1 MKKIKNLL
9 LLSTLTCLIAVGFT
23 SCVKQEYDEPVT
35 ANLDPAGVVATHT
48 IGQLITAYNAAGTSL
63 PVLIDSNVVIS
74 GIIVADDESGNFYKE
89 IIIQDSTGGIAFQ
102 LDVTNFNTTYP
113 IGRRVFIKCNGLYFQ
128 VDGDDNAQIGF
139 KDGTQI
145 ARVPQSLY
153 ERYLIKGMWGLN
165 QAPKLKTLTTL
176 GPADINTLVQINDVE
191 FDLAF
196 AGAPFA
202 DAINLVSVNADLNGC
217 SGGNII
223 LRTSGFAKFA
233 TQLTP
238 TGKGNVVAVYQAF
251 NGAGQLMIRTPQD
264 LTMGN
269 VRCDGTTGPSGNETL
284 MPIDS
289 LRMSFPASTT
299 GPLERKI
306 RGTVI
311 SDLNTNHTNNR
322 NVIIQDATGGIL
334 VRFATAHTYTR
345 GQVIEVVVSGRVLSE
360 YNSLLQVDQVP
371 PLFAKS
377 VGTATEVPFVI
388 TLANLQADFEK
399 YESSL
404 VELHSVDFS
413 GSGTYNTLTMIDDG
427 TSSMPLYTGTGY
439 SYSGQPYP
447 IVTVSKLTGIASQFK
462 SGTTIGDGYQIIL
475 RNPSY
480 DVTP

>member
-9 LLSTLTCLIAVGFT
+9 LLSTLISLIAVGFT
-23 SCVKQEYDEPVT
+23 SCVKKEYDEPVT
-35 ANLDPAGVVATHT
+35 ANLDPVGLVATHT
-48 IGQLITAYNAAGTSL
+48 IAQLTAAYNSSGTSL

-74 GIIVADDESGNFYKE
+74 GVIIADDESGNFYKE
-89 IIIQDSTGGIAFQ
+89 MIIQDSTGGIAFQ

-113 IGRRVFIKCNGLYFQ
+113 IGRRVFIKCDGLYFQ
-128 VDGDDNAQIGF
+128 VDADDNAQIGF

-153 ERYLIKGMWGLN
+153 ERYLIKGMWGLY
-165 QAPKLKTLTTL
+165 QTPKVKTVATL
-176 GPADINTLVQINDVE
+176 GPADINTLVQLNEVE
-191 FDLAF
+191 LDLSY

-202 DAINLVSVNADLNGC
+202 DALNLISVNADLDECTG
-217 SGGNII
+217 SSII

-233 TQLTP
+233 SQLTP
-238 TGKGNVVAVYQAF
+238 TGKGNVVGVYKAF
-251 NGAGQLMIRTPQD
+251 AGSGQLSIRTPAD
-264 LTMGN
+264 MTMGN
-269 VRCDGTTGPSGNETL
+269 IRCDGTTGPSGNETL

-299 GPLERKI
+299 GPAERKI

-334 VRFATAHTYTR
+334 VRFATAHSYTR
-345 GQVIEVVVSGRVLSE
+345 GQVIEVVVTGRVLSE
-360 YNSLLQVDQVP
+360 YNSLLQVDLVP
-371 PLFAKS
+371 PLFATA
-377 VGTATEVPFVI
+377 VGTATEIPFVI
-388 TLANLQADFEK
+388 TLADLTTNFER
-399 YESSL
+399 YESTL
-404 VELHSVDFS
+404 VEFHTVDFS
-413 GSGTYNTLTMIDDG
+413 GSGTYNTITVIDDG

-447 IVTVSKLTGIASQFK
+447 ITTVSKLTGIASQFK
-462 SGTTIGDGYQIIL
+462 SGTTVGDGYQIIL

-480 DVTP
+480 DVTQ